1 VPASTRSL
9 AGRYRLDRLLG
20 EGGMASV
27 WQALDER
34 LGRDVAIK
42 VVRPDAADPA
52 AVARFDR
59 EARVVAGLRHPG
71 VVLVHDYGVDDGSP
85 FLVMELLPGPSLA
98 RVVADE
104 APLEVGRATAY
115 VREAAAAL
123 AAAHAAGVV
132 HRDVKPGNLVLD
144 AHDRVRVVDFGI
156 ARVEREADATL
167 TAAGHVVGSA
177 AYLAPEQAAGGPVD
191 HRVDLYSLGCVLVA
205 LLTGGPPFSGASPVA
220 VAAQHLH
227 ADPPD
232 LAVLRPDVPEALARL
247 AQDLLSKEPGRRP
260 ATAQEVV
267 ERLGDL
273 ASADDATAVVPDG
286 RAAGQDPSTT
296 AFLPGAA
303 AAAAAT
309 TAAAG
314 AGASTAACHRPA
326 ADERLDTRRVALAAA
341 AVVALVGLLAA
352 AVALGFLP
360 GGDDPGADAARPA
373 GTPPVVEEEP
383 AAEPTPEPD
392 PDAAAG
398 SEPAPVE
405 EEPVEEEPVPPDEP
419 DPADPET
426 ALAGLRSAVEG
437 LRTEGPDRKGE
448 RELLKE
454 IDRVESAVRDGDRTK
469 ARDRLE
475 DLEEEVEDLVDDGRL
490 SGGSGQVVLDAADSL
505 RSALRT
511 LDGGSDRDRDD
522 DD

>member
-1 VPASTRSL
+1 VPASTRLL

-27 WQALDER
+27 WQAHDER

-42 VVRPDAADPA
+42 VVRPDATDPA

-123 AAAHAAGVV
+123 ATAHAAGVV
-132 HRDVKPGNLVLD
+132 HRDVKPGKLVLD
-144 AHDRVRVVDFGI
+144 AHGRVRVVDFGI
-156 ARVEREADATL
+156 ARAERETDATL

-191 HRVDLYSLGCVLVA
+191 HRADLYSLGCVLVD
-205 LLTGGPPFSGASPVA
+205 LLTARPPFTGDSPVA

-232 LAVLRPDVPEALARL
+232 LAVLRPDVPTALARL
-247 AQDLLSKEPGRRP
+247 TQDLLSKEPGRRP

-267 ERLGDL
+267 ERLGEV
-273 ASADDATAVVPDG
+273 ATADDATAMVPAG
-286 RAAGQDPSTT
+286 GAAGQDPSAT
-296 AFLPGAA
+296 ALLPGVAA
-303 AAAAAT
+303 AASADAAT

-314 AGASTAACHRPA
+314 AGAPTAARHRPA
-326 ADERLDTRRVALAAA
+326 ADERLDTRRVGLAAA
-341 AVVALVGLLAA
+341 AVLTLVGLLVA
-352 AVALGFLP
+352 AVALGLVP

-373 GTPPVVEEEP
+373 GTAPVVEEEP
-383 AAEPTPEPD
+383 AAEPTSNPD

-398 SEPAPVE
+398 AEPAPL
-405 EEPVEEEPVPPDEP
+405 EEEPVPPDEP
-419 DPADPET
+419 DPTDPET
-426 ALAGLRSAVEG
+426 AMTDLRAAVAGVAGQGGGRRAQRDL
-437 LRTEGPDRKGE
+437 E
-448 RELLKE
+448 RRV
-454 IDRVESAVRDGDRTK
+454 DRVESAVRDGDRSK
-469 ARDRLE
+469 ALDRLE

-490 SGGSGQVVLDAADSL
+490 SDGSGRVVLDAAHSL

-522 DD
+522 DDD

>member
-1 VPASTRSL
+1 MPASTRLL

-27 WQALDER
+27 WEAHDER

-42 VVRPDAADPA
+42 VVRPDATDPA

-98 RVVADE
+98 RVVVDD

-115 VREAAAAL
+115 VREAAGAL
-123 AAAHAAGVV
+123 ASAHAAGVV

-144 AHDRVRVVDFGI
+144 AHGRVRVVDFGI
-156 ARVEREADATL
+156 ARVERETDATL

-191 HRVDLYSLGCVLVA
+191 HRADLYSLGCVLVA
-205 LLTGGPPFSGASPVA
+205 LLTGRPPFSGDSPVA

-232 LAVLRPDVPEALARL
+232 LAVLRPDVPAPLARL

-267 ERLGDL
+267 ERLGDV
-273 ASADDATAVVPDG
+273 ANADDATAM
-286 RAAGQDPSTT
+286 
-296 AFLPGAA
+296 LP
-303 AAAAAT
+303 
-309 TAAAG
+309 TAAI
-314 AGASTAACHRPA
+314 HRPA
-326 ADERLDTRRVALAAA
+326 ADERLDTRRVGLATA
-341 AVVALVGLLAA
+341 AVLALVGLLVA
-352 AVALGFLP
+352 AVALGLLP
-360 GGDDPGADAARPA
+360 GGDDPGADAASPA
-373 GTPPVVEEEP
+373 DTPPVAEEEP
-383 AAEPTPEPD
+383 AAEPTAEPD

-398 SEPAPVE
+398 AEPAPVE
-405 EEPVEEEPVPPDEP
+405 EEPVPTDEP

-426 ALAGLRSAVEG
+426 ALTDLRAAVEG
-437 LRTEGPDRKGE
+437 LETEGPDRKGE
-448 RELLKE
+448 RELLKA
-454 IDRVESAVRDGDRTK
+454 IDRVESAVRDGDRSKTM
-469 ARDRLE
+469 DRLE
-475 DLEEEVEDLVDDGRL
+475 DLEAEVEDLVDDGRL
-490 SGGSGQVVLDAADSL
+490 SGEAGQGVLDAADSL
-505 RSALRT
+505 RSELRT
-511 LDGGSDRDRDD
+511 LDGASDRDRDD
-522 DD
+522 D

>member
-1 VPASTRSL
+1 VPASTRLL

-27 WQALDER
+27 WEAHDER

-42 VVRPDAADPA
+42 VVRPDATDPA

-98 RVVADE
+98 RVVVDD

-115 VREAAAAL
+115 VREAAGAL
-123 AAAHAAGVV
+123 ASAHAAGVV

-144 AHDRVRVVDFGI
+144 AHGRVRVVDFGI
-156 ARVEREADATL
+156 ARVERETDATL

-177 AYLAPEQAAGGPVD
+177 AYLAPEQAAGVPVD
-191 HRVDLYSLGCVLVA
+191 HRADLYSLGCVLVA
-205 LLTGGPPFSGASPVA
+205 LLTGRPPFSGDSPVA

-232 LAVLRPDVPEALARL
+232 LAVLRPDVPAHLARL

-267 ERLGDL
+267 ERLGDV
-273 ASADDATAVVPDG
+273 ATADDATAVVP
-286 RAAGQDPSTT
+286 
-296 AFLPGAA
+296 
-303 AAAAAT
+303 
-309 TAAAG
+309 TAAI
-314 AGASTAACHRPA
+314 HRPA
-326 ADERLDTRRVALAAA
+326 VDERLDTRRVALGAA
-341 AVVALVGLLAA
+341 AVVALVGLLVAA
-352 AVALGFLP
+352 AALGFLP

-383 AAEPTPEPD
+383 AAEPTSEPD

-398 SEPAPVE
+398 AEPAPVE
-405 EEPVEEEPVPPDEP
+405 EEPVEEEPVEEEPVPTDEP

-426 ALAGLRSAVEG
+426 ALTDLRAAVEG
-437 LRTEGPDRKGE
+437 LETEGPDRKGE

-454 IDRVESAVRDGDRTK
+454 IDRVESAVRDGDRSKTM
-469 ARDRLE
+469 DRLE
-475 DLEEEVEDLVDDGRL
+475 DLEAEVEDLVDDGRL
-490 SGGSGQVVLDAADSL
+490 SGEDGQGVLDAADSL
-505 RSALRT
+505 RSELRT

-522 DD
+522 DDD